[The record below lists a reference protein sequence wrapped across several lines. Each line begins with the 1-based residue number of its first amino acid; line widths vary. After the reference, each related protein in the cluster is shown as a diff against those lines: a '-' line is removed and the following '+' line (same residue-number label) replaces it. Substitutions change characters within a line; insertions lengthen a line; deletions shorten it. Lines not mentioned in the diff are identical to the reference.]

1 MMLKSNLKKTS
12 TINPNEDIIG
22 FNDES
27 RFNNVHNSGKI
38 WHKKARKNIMI
49 KTLNRDS
56 VNVIGFHSINGHSV
70 LSLPN
75 KTNRITF
82 CLHLVEVR
90 SKNVSKSD
98 IQKILYELLETDKI
112 NEKVIKEE
120 FKKQELSNEEL
131 QEKIQSAMKKPFK
144 TNSAMKKRIERIFK
158 SIEIKNKTIL
168 ESQEKYLN
176 LFLDTNIKLK
186 EELSTEK
193 RILIVLDNYSAHK
206 SKIAKKFAKFL
217 NIKLIFLPTHSPKLN
232 PIEQVWRAIKKK
244 ISSID
249 FKCIEKLIKKLKNLY
264 YTEVKQKTYTEN
276 WIKRYIFKS

>member
-1 MMLKSNLKKTS
+1 MMLKINLKKTS
-12 TINPNEDIIG
+12 IINPNDDIIG

-38 WHKKARKNIMI
+38 WHKKARKNIII
-49 KTLNRDS
+49 KTLNRES
-56 VNVIGFHSINGHSV
+56 VNVIGFHSINGCSV
-70 LSLPN
+70 LSLPD

-82 CLHLVEVR
+82 CLHLIEVR
-90 SKNVSKSD
+90 SQNISNSD
-98 IQKILYELLETDKI
+98 IQKILYELLGTDEI
-112 NEKVIKEE
+112 NEESIKEE
-120 FKKQELSNEEL
+120 FQKQQISNTKL
-131 QEKIQSAMKKPFK
+131 HEKIHIAMKKPFK

-158 SIEIKNKTIL
+158 SIEIQNKTIL
-168 ESQEKYLN
+168 NTQEKHLN
-176 LFLDTNIKLK
+176 LFLDKNIKLK
-186 EELSTEK
+186 EELSNEQ
-193 RILIVLDNYSAHK
+193 RIFIILDNYSAHK
-206 SKIAKKFAKFL
+206 SKITKKFAKFL